1 MSAKL
6 SMEFVLRGLRILAEN
21 ECVRDTGNQVF
32 HEIKAELETAIANYV
47 EATTAPATVVQTVM
61 TEGQV
66 QTMIETVSGRANS
79 GIDAVL
85 VKVNELFD
93 SSDLQ
98 VLDAIAASRA
108 DVLAAVVPQAAA

>member
-1 MSAKL
+1 
-6 SMEFVLRGLRILAEN
+6 MEFVLRGLFYLAEN

-66 QTMIETVSGRANS
+66 TTLIDAVAARANT

-108 DVLAAVVPQAAA
+108 DVLAAIAPPVAA